1 MRLPNQAPCV
11 DRDLMQQASVRGTV
25 AASDTIDDIFR
36 VANGV
41 TGTLGNLAGLA
52 GPLLGGMI

>member
-1 MRLPNQAPCV
+1 
-11 DRDLMQQASVRGTV
+11 MQQASVRGTV